1 MESPQDSEPAKDS
14 IESERSEPG
23 GSPRIMVLNAAA
35 EAFPLGEQLR
45 EAGCHV
51 VAEAIGTGQA
61 FALADSVLPEAL
73 VIAADSL
80 EFRSVA
86 LATELI
92 RDRQACAL
100 ILLTAS
106 AQPERL
112 AELRSLKP
120 EAIVPVPAAAGLLA
134 AAIQTALDAAAARRR
149 LVSPPVESSTFEQRF
164 TLASARALRTGSR
177 FAVGAVEGA
186 TPEAAETMRLALRK
200 VLRETDL
207 VTTRGE
213 RLVFLAEDVETDG
226 LDALGRRMA
235 RALAV
240 PPGVGAPAIGMALWN
255 SPSDAPQA
263 LLGASEAALEEAK
276 WRESERWRVARS
288 LEDPIRAEPRA
299 LGQPADPSS
308 QILLQRTVGWLSLVA
323 IGWIIANYAGI
334 ANPDKLAEPLRALA
348 AWVASLR

>member
-1 MESPQDSEPAKDS
+1 MESPQDSEPAKES
-14 IESERSEPG
+14 IETQRSEPG
-23 GSPRIMVLNAAA
+23 ASHRIMVLNAAA

-45 EAGCHV
+45 QGGCHV
-51 VAEAIGTGQA
+51 VAEAHGTGQA
-61 FALADSVLPEAL
+61 FALADSVLPDAL
-73 VIAADSL
+73 VVAADSL

-112 AELRSLKP
+112 AEFRSLKP
-120 EAIVPVPAAAGLLA
+120 DAIVPVPVAPGLLA
-134 AAIQTALDAAAARRR
+134 AAIQTALDGAAARRR
-149 LVSPPVESSTFEQRF
+149 PVPPPVEGPTFEQRF

-186 TPEAAETMRLALRK
+186 SPEEAEKMRLALRK
-200 VLRETDL
+200 VLRETDM
-207 VTTRGE
+207 VATRGE

-276 WRESERWRVARS
+276 WREGERWRVARS
-288 LEDPIRAEPRA
+288 PEDPIRAEPRV
-299 LGQPADPSS
+299 LGQRADTPP
-308 QILLQRTVGWLSLVA
+308 QILLQRTLGWLSLVA
-323 IGWIIANYAGI
+323 IGWVVANYAGI
-334 ANPDKLAEPLRALA
+334 ANADRLDAPLRALS
-348 AWVASLR
+348 AWVSSLR